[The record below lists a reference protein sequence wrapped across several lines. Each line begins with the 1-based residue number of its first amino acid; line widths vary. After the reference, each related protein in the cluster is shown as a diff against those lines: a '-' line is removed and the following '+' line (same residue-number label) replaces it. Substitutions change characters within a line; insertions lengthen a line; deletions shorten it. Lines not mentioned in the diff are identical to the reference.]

1 MTLGDGVADVEA
13 LLVSATAGALL
24 CTPGPEGGAARSS
37 RISRGTVLV
46 HADLHNH
53 TLLSDGDGDP
63 EAAFPSMRAAGLDV
77 AALTD
82 HAVRGAAVEG
92 TGAGGTPWIGL
103 DRAGWR
109 RTGKLADAHDRPGEF
124 TAIRGFEW
132 SHPHWGH
139 VNAWF
144 TEEFTDVATHGAM
157 GELYSWLTQSGRE
170 NGDRAIGGLAGFNH
184 PGREDGRFAGF
195 RYTAAAAEQM
205 VSLEMFNRTD
215 DYLFQ
220 GVAAGGTSPLV
231 DCLNAGW
238 RTGLLGVSD
247 EHSAKWGLQP
257 GTGRAGL
264 WVTEHSRL
272 GVAEALRARRFFATR
287 VAGLRVDATAGGMR
301 MGSVLRHGEGP
312 VEFVVDVDCGPS
324 WTGRTL
330 EVQVLR
336 PDAPVPAVADMADV
350 RCGDV
355 ARFTVPMSTEDGP
368 WVVLR
373 LADPH
378 GRNDT
383 PGPPE
388 HPANNHAI
396 AYTSPWFLDPG
407 TGCDKAT
414 PQRVSRHEPA

>member
-1 MTLGDGVADVEA
+1 VTYREGAADAEA
-13 LLVSATAGALL
+13 LLLSSTAGAWLR
-24 CTPGPEGGAARSS
+24 TPGPEGGAARSS
-37 RISRGTVLV
+37 RISQDTVLV
-46 HADLHNH
+46 HGDLHNH
-53 TLLSDGDGDP
+53 TLLSDGAGDP
-63 EAAFPSMRAAGLDV
+63 EAAFPTMRDAGLDV

-82 HAVRGAAVEG
+82 HAIRGATVEG

-109 RTGKLADAHDRPGEF
+109 RTGQLAEAHDQPGEF

-132 SHPHWGH
+132 SHPHLGH

-144 TEEFTDVATHGAM
+144 TDDFTDVVTHGAM
-157 GELYSWLTQSGRE
+157 GELYGWLTRVGPRNGVSGY
-170 NGDRAIGGLAGFNH
+170 AGLAGFNH

-195 RYTAAAAEQM
+195 RYAATVAEQI

-220 GVAAGGTSPLV
+220 GIASGAASPLV

-247 EHSAKWGLQP
+247 EHGPHWGLQA
-257 GTGRAGL
+257 GVGRTGL
-264 WVTEHSRL
+264 WVTEHSRA

-287 VAGLRVDATAGGMR
+287 VPGLRVDATADAVR
-301 MGSVLRHGEGP
+301 MGSVLRHRQGA
-312 VEFVVDVDCGPS
+312 VTFVLDVDCAPS

-330 EVQVLR
+330 QAQVLR
-336 PDAPVPAVADMADV
+336 PDTPVPAAADVVEV

-355 ARFTVPMSTEDGP
+355 ARFSVPMSIDDGH

-373 LADPH
+373 LADPDAP
-378 GRNDT
+378 NAT
-383 PGPPE
+383 PGPAQ

-396 AYTSPWFLDPG
+396 AYTSPWFL
-407 TGCDKAT
+407 
-414 PQRVSRHEPA
+414 EP